1 MSIASAF
8 EQPERTGVRQTQQSG
23 PHSHEG
29 RNVEGPAIDTEL
41 CYLYSIEI
49 QKLSYRIMKHQ
60 AYISLILLPCSHT
73 SWSVLHKGHLRE
85 CADCEKTRT

>member
-41 CYLYSIEI
+41 CYLYSNEI
-49 QKLSYRIMKHQ
+49 QKLS
-60 AYISLILLPCSHT
+60 
-73 SWSVLHKGHLRE
+73 
-85 CADCEKTRT
+85 

>member
-1 MSIASAF
+1 MRVLSVSIASAF

-41 CYLYSIEI
+41 CYLYSNEI
-49 QKLSYRIMKHQ
+49 QKLS
-60 AYISLILLPCSHT
+60 
-73 SWSVLHKGHLRE
+73 
-85 CADCEKTRT
+85 